1 MEQPQTKEA
10 AEQGTDSGRAP
21 YQAVAKRGEQAQQSN
36 AELSQQIFKA
46 AINQHQRQVKAGQQI
61 AQESVGAYMD
71 FVNSMFFATQGAAQE
86 GAEQGAEQTQR

>member
-1 MEQPQTKEA
+1 MEQPRTKEA
-10 AEQGTDSGRAP
+10 AEKDTDSGRAP

-36 AELSQQIFKA
+36 AELSQQFFKA

-71 FVNSMFFATQGAAQE
+71 FVNSMFSVSQGAAQE
-86 GAEQGAEQTQR
+86 GAKQTKK